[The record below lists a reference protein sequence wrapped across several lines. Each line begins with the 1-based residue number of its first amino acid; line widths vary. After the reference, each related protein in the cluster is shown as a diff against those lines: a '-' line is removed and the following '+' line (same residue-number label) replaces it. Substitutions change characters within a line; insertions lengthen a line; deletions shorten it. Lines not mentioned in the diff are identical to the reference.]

1 MNLLKLLILN
11 YKCYSITKIAKI
23 FNENKDI
30 IFQKSEKLQK
40 KKEKFCFFDH
50 QEKKRAILRKTSNS
64 MIAK

>member
-40 KKEKFCFFDH
+40 KRKVLLFRSSR
-50 QEKKRAILRKTSNS
+50 KKTCNFKKNFEFNDS
-64 MIAK
+64 

>member
-40 KKEKFCFFDH
+40 KKKSSAFSII
-50 QEKKRAILRKTSNS
+50 KKKNVQF
-64 MIAK
+64 

>member
-23 FNENKDI
+23 FNENKYI

-40 KKEKFCFFDH
+40 KRKVLLFRPSR
-50 QEKKRAILRKTSNS
+50 KKTCNFKKNFEFNDS
-64 MIAK
+64 